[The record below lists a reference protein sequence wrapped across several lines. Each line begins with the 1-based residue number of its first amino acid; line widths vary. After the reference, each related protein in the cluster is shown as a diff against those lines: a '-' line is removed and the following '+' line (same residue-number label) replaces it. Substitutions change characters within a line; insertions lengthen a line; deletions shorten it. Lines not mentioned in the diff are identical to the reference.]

1 MGEDRGRDAFGPL
14 GERRGYRAGIR
25 SARIQG
31 ERGSPWRAR
40 PEFHIFAENVRAWC
54 LYAAFAAGR
63 QGLFSLVEHNGLFR
77 DNGGNRVFINHLLL
91 AVGGKKDHKCVKAGD
106 PAPGAGSRSS
116 GKGDVEAVLAGLG
129 EKLVLR
135 LLVFCIICT
144 FLSSLMG
151 TFRPM
156 ECTYSKP
163 KSSIYAVEFCRAFA
177 KFGILSQFI
186 HRTAL
191 SRRNQVS

>member
-1 MGEDRGRDAFGPL
+1 ML
-14 GERRGYRAGIR
+14 
-25 SARIQG
+25 
-31 ERGSPWRAR
+31 
-40 PEFHIFAENVRAWC
+40 
-54 LYAAFAAGR
+54 
-63 QGLFSLVEHNGLFR
+63 
-77 DNGGNRVFINHLLL
+77 INHLLL

-106 PAPGAGSRSS
+106 PAPELVAVHQE
-116 GKGDVEAVLAGLG
+116 KGDVEAVLAGLG
-129 EKLVLR
+129 EKLVLEVVG
-135 LLVFCIICT
+135 LLHNMYIPF
-144 FLSSLMG
+144 SLMG